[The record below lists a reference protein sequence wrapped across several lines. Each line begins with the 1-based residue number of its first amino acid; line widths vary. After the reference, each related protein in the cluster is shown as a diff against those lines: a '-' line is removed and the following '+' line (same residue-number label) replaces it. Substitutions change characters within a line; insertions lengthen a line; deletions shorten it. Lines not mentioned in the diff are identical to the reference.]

1 MASKLETNDFPMKVE
16 EWSRVLKARKAE
28 PAGKGLE
35 LVLAS
40 LRLDETLAKSVKLRR
55 SEGRIDL
62 VAKGLS
68 FGTRVFAPAVKSV
81 NLARAKRSEFE
92 LPAGLRPTHLDF
104 RATPQT
110 LPKALRQDNRIRR
123 TDLKLGDDE
132 GLPTTV
138 FSPDDR
144 YTFSDTAFPWSTCGR
159 VDTAGG
165 FGSGVMIGPRHLLT
179 ASHVVN
185 WGPNNSAGWLKFT
198 PLFFDGNEPFGH
210 AFATTI
216 YSWNK
221 ANGADG
227 INADECAF
235 DYVVCV
241 LDSRLGDITGW
252 MGSRGYSTQ
261 WDGGNYWAHVGY
273 PGDLA
278 SGSRPAFVG
287 YQAMDSTFTRT
298 IGGRDSFGIRHRI
311 DVIPGQSGGPYFG
324 WWAGEPWPRVVATQ
338 SAHQWG
344 GASGPNTGGGGNP
357 LPELVNFAR
366 NAAP

>member
-1 MASKLETNDFPMKVE
+1 MATTDERPLLVE
-16 EWSRVLKARKAE
+16 EWRRVLKDRRAKA
-28 PAGKGLE
+28 PAKAME
-35 LVLAS
+35 IVLAS
-40 LRLDETLAKSVKLRR
+40 LQLDAAAARGLKLRR
-55 SEGRIDL
+55 SGNRVDL
-62 VAKGLS
+62 VARAAS
-68 FGTRVFAPAVKSV
+68 FERRLFPPAVKAVSA
-81 NLARAKRSEFE
+81 ARARRLE
-92 LPAGLRPTHLDF
+92 LTALDGLRPAHLAF
-104 RATPQT
+104 RALPRE
-110 LPKALRQDNRIRR
+110 LPKALQQSNRVRR
-123 TDLKLGDDE
+123 YDLRLGE
-132 GLPTTV
+132 EMGLPTNV

-159 VDTAGG
+159 VDTAAG

-185 WGPNNSAGWLKFT
+185 WGPNNTAGWLKFT
-198 PLFFDGNEPFGH
+198 PLSFDGNEPFGH
-210 AFATTI
+210 AFATLI

-221 ANGADG
+221 ADGSDG

-241 LDSRLGDITGW
+241 LDSAMGNLTGW
-252 MGSRGYSTQ
+252 MGSRGYSTA
-261 WDGGNYWAHVGY
+261 WDGGAYWGHVGY

-278 SGSRPAFVG
+278 NGARPAFVG

-344 GASGPNTGGGGNP
+344 GASGPNTAGGGNP
-357 LPELVNFAR
+357 LPELINFAR
-366 NAAP
+366 NNSP